1 MKEKIGIIGQGF
13 VGSAVREGM
22 KEHFEVLCFD
32 KDPEKFS
39 NVRAIS
45 EIIEETEVTFL
56 CVPTPMDVSGK
67 CNTSILE
74 SALQE
79 IQNEAV
85 AYDAEEYV
93 VVMKSTIP
101 PGTTKRLSGMFP
113 HLRLVFNPEFLTEAN
128 AVNDF
133 INQDRIVLGGED
145 SDALLLVTYLY
156 NAAFPNVP
164 VFVTESPVA
173 ELSKYIINTFLALK
187 VSYANELHEFCQS
200 AGISYE
206 DAVNHAK
213 LDSRLGSSHWQ
224 VPGPDGH
231 FGFGGS
237 CFVKDLNA
245 LTYECG
251 LLGVNTTILSAAWEK
266 NLLVRPEKDWEMLKG
281 RAVTA

>member
-22 KEHFEVLCFD
+22 KEHFDVLCFD

-39 NVRAIS
+39 NVRSIAGIV
-45 EIIEETEVTFL
+45 EETEVTFL
-56 CVPTPMDVSGK
+56 CVPTPMDATGK

-74 SALQE
+74 AALQE
-79 IQNEAV
+79 IQNEVV
-85 AYDAEEYV
+85 ACDAEEYV

-101 PGTTKRLSGMFP
+101 PGTTKRLSTMFP

-145 SDALLLVTYLY
+145 ADSLLLVSYIY
-156 NAAFPNVP
+156 DVAFPNVP
-164 VFVTESPVA
+164 IFITESPVA

-187 VSYANELHEFCQS
+187 VSYANEIQEFCRA
-200 AGISYE
+200 AGISYD

-213 LDSRLGSSHWQ
+213 LDSRLGQSHWQ

-245 LTYECG
+245 LIFESTS
-251 LLGVNTTILSAAWEK
+251 LGVNTTILDAAWAK
-266 NLLVRPEKDWEMLKG
+266 NLLVRPEKDWEQLKG
-281 RAVTA
+281 RAVID

>member
-39 NVRAIS
+39 NVRSIS

-156 NAAFPNVP
+156 NVAFPNVT

-187 VSYANELHEFCQS
+187 VSYANELHEFCLS

-231 FGFGGS
+231 FGFGLS
-237 CFVKDLNA
+237 CFPKDLNA
-245 LTYECG
+245 LTYECKQ
-251 LLGVNTTILSAAWEK
+251 LNVDTTMLSAIWKK
-266 NLLVRPEKDWEMLKG
+266 NLLVRPEKDWELLKG

>member
-22 KEHFEVLCFD
+22 KEHFDVLCFD

-39 NVRAIS
+39 NVRSIAGIV
-45 EIIEETEVTFL
+45 EETEVTFL
-56 CVPTPMDVSGK
+56 CVPTPMDNTGK

-74 SALQE
+74 AALQE
-79 IQNEAV
+79 IQNEA
-85 AYDAEEYV
+85 ASYDAEEYV

-101 PGTTKRLSGMFP
+101 PGTTKRLSKMFP

-145 SDALLLVTYLY
+145 SDALLLVSYLY
-156 NAAFPNVP
+156 HIAFPDVP
-164 VFVTESPVA
+164 VFVTSSPVA

-187 VSYANELHEFCQS
+187 VSYANEIQEFCRA
-200 AGISYE
+200 AGISYD

-213 LDSRLGSSHWQ
+213 LDSRLGQSHWQ

-231 FGFGGS
+231 FGFGLS
-237 CFVKDLNA
+237 CFPKDLNA
-245 LTYECG
+245 LIHNCEQ
-251 LLGVNTTILSAAWEK
+251 LGVDATMLKATWAK
-266 NLLVRPEKDWEMLKG
+266 NLLVRPERDWEQLKG
-281 RAVTA
+281 RAVID

>member
-39 NVRAIS
+39 NVRSIS

-145 SDALLLVTYLY
+145 SEAMLLVTYLY
-156 NAAFPNVP
+156 NVAFPNVP